1 MNIIKE
7 GESITYTWEQ
17 IYGPSNISF
26 SDNSIA
32 SPEISNLTE
41 GVYNIELTVSD
52 GLYNATDD
60 VLVIVSE
67 TGNSAP
73 SISITS
79 PNDGA
84 SFEEGTAINITTA
97 VTDLDGTITL
107 VEFFD
112 GSEKIGEDTTEP
124 FDFEWSNAAIGE
136 HQITAVAT
144 DDASDQGTSQSVTI
158 SVEEV
163 QSCSEISNEAQQG
176 SFSIG
181 YEALFETVG
190 SNVTISFTLLDTD
203 RTGVVAYL
211 WRESPFEETQMD
223 QVSGLTFSKTIKLI
237 LLIKVDDFLVT
248 D

>member
-1 MNIIKE
+1 M
-7 GESITYTWEQ
+7 
-17 IYGPSNISF
+17 
-26 SDNSIA
+26 
-32 SPEISNLTE
+32 
-41 GVYNIELTVSD
+41 
-52 GLYNATDD
+52 
-60 VLVIVSE
+60 
-67 TGNSAP
+67 
-73 SISITS
+73 
-79 PNDGA
+79 
-84 SFEEGTAINITTA
+84 
-97 VTDLDGTITL
+97 DGTITL

-223 QVSGLTFSKTIKLI
+223 QVSGLTFSKTISGFSQGETISYACKFAFAGGLA
-237 LLIKVDDFLVT
+237 VT
-248 D
+248 KYISYVVGNDCSNENNYNLS